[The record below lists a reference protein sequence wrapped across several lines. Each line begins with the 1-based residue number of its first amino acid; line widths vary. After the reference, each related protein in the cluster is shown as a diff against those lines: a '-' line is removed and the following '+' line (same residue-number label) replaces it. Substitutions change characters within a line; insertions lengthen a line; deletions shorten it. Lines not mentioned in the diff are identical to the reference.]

1 MARGNKG
8 VVIPI
13 TFDIE
18 DATRSAETMGKKI
31 EEALNRHKG
40 TENPQIAQIMKSL
53 STLQDKL
60 KSTAKFRDDL
70 TKGSANYQD
79 LVKLTEHWYGIER
92 STKQAYDA
100 YREYLRGIGKGNLVD
115 KFSEAPNA
123 IDKRYFGKNRT
134 PEISAQIEKLKE
146 LQSAWA
152 NASREY
158 DKYNGM
164 KENAKPNPL
173 SEDETQAIA
182 KNFRTAADAAE
193 IFLLKLNQAE
203 KANEKL
209 NQSSGN
215 NSQLRRN
222 FYLIRTL
229 TNDISRGLRNL
240 ESRLKKF
247 TSGIASAAKHMLG
260 LGKESRKTTSSMN
273 NGFNRGL
280 RYILQYGL
288 GIRSLYFLF
297 RRLRKYA
304 KEALDEMA
312 KQIPFVNAQMSR
324 AAQALNQMKG
334 SIGTLIQ
341 PLLNV
346 LVPVLEKVAALITKI
361 ANLIGGVFA
370 ILTGQGK
377 IYKATAGA
385 VDYAASLDKTGASA
399 KKAKKELEGY
409 LSPIDEINK
418 YQSKRD
424 DEDDKTGGGA
434 GATPA
439 FTFEEAEP
447 SDLAKKVADFIKRLI
462 NPIKK
467 AWANMG
473 DFVKKS

>member
-31 EEALNRHKG
+31 EDALNRHKD

-70 TKGSANYQD
+70 TKGSAGYQD
-79 LVKLTEHWYGIER
+79 VMKLAEQWSITEKNTHAALNEY
-92 STKQAYDA
+92 KD
-100 YREYLRGIGKGNLVD
+100 YLRSIGKSKLVEN
-115 KFSEAPNA
+115 FENRGPTN
-123 IDKRYFGKNRT
+123 IDRAYFGKNRT
-134 PEISAQIEKLKE
+134 AEVTEQIEQLKKLY
-146 LQSAWA
+146 SAWS
-152 NASREY
+152 NASGAKERY
-158 DKYNGM
+158 YAQAYNM
-164 KENAKPNPL
+164 APNDL
-173 SEDETQAIA
+173 TDAESQAIA
-182 KNFRTAADAAE
+182 KNFKTAADAAE

-240 ESRLKKF
+240 EGRLKKF

-280 RYILQYGL
+280 RYVLQYGL

-346 LVPVLEKVAALITKI
+346 LVPVLEKVAALISRI
-361 ANLIGGVFA
+361 ASLIGGVFA

-385 VDYAASLDKTGASA
+385 VDYGLGRDPGHHYRGYPEIAA
-399 KKAKKELEGY
+399 
-409 LSPIDEINK
+409 
-418 YQSKRD
+418 
-424 DEDDKTGGGA
+424 
-434 GATPA
+434 PA
-439 FTFEEAEP
+439 ALP
-447 SDLAKKVADFIKRLI
+447 V
-462 NPIKK
+462 
-467 AWANMG
+467 
-473 DFVKKS
+473 